1 MLDWHGAPMLQRLIE
16 RVSSSSK
23 SDGVVVATSDTLAD
37 EVIETFC
44 QRIGVDCFRG
54 SENHVLQR
62 FVKTA
67 QAFNASIVVRLTC
80 DNPFVHSEL
89 VDYAVAEFLKQYPE
103 IDYVS
108 NTDSLG
114 FPYGLFVEVIKASTF
129 KRLYAKMQI
138 QRRRSMS
145 LFGYETTLKIFTSG
159 SCLLIGFI
167 PTSLFLWILKMM

>member
-1 MLDWHGAPMLQRLIE
+1 MSSPSVPVVTIIQARMNSSRLPGKVMLDWHGAPMLQRLIE

-108 NTDSLG
+108 NTDSRAFL
-114 FPYGLFVEVIKASTF
+114 
-129 KRLYAKMQI
+129 M
-138 QRRRSMS
+138 
-145 LFGYETTLKIFTSG
+145 GYSWKS
-159 SCLLIGFI
+159 SRHQ
-167 PTSLFLWILKMM
+167 P